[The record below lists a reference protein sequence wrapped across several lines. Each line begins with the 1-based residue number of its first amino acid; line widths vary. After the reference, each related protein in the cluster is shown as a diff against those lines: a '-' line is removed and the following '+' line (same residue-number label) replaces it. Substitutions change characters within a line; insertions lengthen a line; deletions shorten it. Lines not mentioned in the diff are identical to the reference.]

1 MNHRLVCS
9 VVLSLVLVLAGCAGG
24 RPVPA
29 WQGDAHDAQ
38 QLAMSAELEGNTR
51 IAEVEWRRAR
61 QALASTAQ
69 PAWVAR
75 LELSRCAV
83 QQAAL
88 SMQVCAPFEA
98 LQQDATPQEQSY
110 HRYLAAQH
118 SAADVALLP
127 LAHQAM
133 ARAVLSRQA
142 GEGAALLVAIEDPVS
157 RLVAAS
163 VLMRAGLADDAVH
176 QIAVDTAA
184 EQGWRRPLLAWLTLQ
199 GQAARQA
206 GQESL
211 AQQIE
216 RRRTLLLP

>member
-9 VVLSLVLVLAGCAGG
+9 VALSLVLAACAGG

-29 WQGDAHDAQ
+29 WQGEAHDAQ

-61 QALASTAQ
+61 QALAATAQ

-83 QQAAL
+83 QQAGL
-88 SMQVCAPFEA
+88 SIQQCAPFEA
-98 LQQDATPQEQSY
+98 LQQDAAPPEQSY

-118 SAADVALLP
+118 SADDVALLP
-127 LAHQAM
+127 VAHQAV

-142 GEGAALLVAIEDPVS
+142 GEGAAHLVAIEDPVS

-163 VLMRAGLADDAVH
+163 VLVRAGLADGAV
-176 QIAVDTAA
+176 QQVAVDTAA

-216 RRRTLLLP
+216 RRRALLLP